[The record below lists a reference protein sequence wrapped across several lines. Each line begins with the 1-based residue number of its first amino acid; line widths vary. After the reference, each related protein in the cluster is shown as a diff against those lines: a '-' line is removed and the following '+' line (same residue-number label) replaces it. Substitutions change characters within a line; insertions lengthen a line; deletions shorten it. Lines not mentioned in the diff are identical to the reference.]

1 MVLQSDAVVDPRTM
15 VVEPLDTVSADL
27 TVSAAARSNRAVVR
41 AQLRAVNDV
50 QHVFEVHISV
60 LEVPR
65 ILTRRQREED
75 EAHDEDEKV
84 KQDGPVANI

>member
-15 VVEPLDTVSADL
+15 VVEPLNTVSADL
-27 TVSAAARSNRAVVR
+27 AVSAAARSNRAVVR